1 MSHPPPPPRPPM
13 PPPGPYQA
21 PYQGPPPRRPVRV
34 GRVMAG
40 IGIALAG
47 HLLTLVVSVAGA
59 ASGNTDVSVAGFYT
73 VVGGQLL
80 LAAACLVVGI
90 VLTVRQDGG
99 FGVGLL
105 IGWGVGLLFAP
116 VVGIGL
122 CLNALSDSGWA
133 G

>member
-1 MSHPPPPPRPPM
+1 MSQPPPPPRPPV
-13 PPPGPYQA
+13 PPPGPYQP
-21 PYQGPPPRRPVRV
+21 PYHGPPLRRPVRA
-34 GRVMAG
+34 GRVVAG
-40 IGIALAG
+40 VGIALAG

-59 ASGNTDVSVAGFYT
+59 AVGNTDVSIAGFYT
-73 VVGGQLL
+73 VVGGQIL
-80 LAAACLVVGI
+80 LAAGCLVVGI

-122 CLNALSDSGWA
+122 CLNALSESGWA

>member
-122 CLNALSDSGWA
+122 CLNALSESGWA